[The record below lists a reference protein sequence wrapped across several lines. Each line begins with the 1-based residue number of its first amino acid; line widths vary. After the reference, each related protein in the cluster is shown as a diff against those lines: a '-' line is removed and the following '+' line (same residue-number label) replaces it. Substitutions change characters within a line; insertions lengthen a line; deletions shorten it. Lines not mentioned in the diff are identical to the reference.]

1 MFSSQSLLIGLKKIS
16 INRELLAI
24 DHPLLNV
31 GQMSDKK
38 EGDRNKKEALQI
50 AYNAESLKEISEF
63 RKLRMLFNAA
73 EEIEDKR
80 CEDYWKDAS

>member
-1 MFSSQSLLIGLKKIS
+1 MQYRYPVLANVLKSIS
-16 INRELLAI
+16 NDWSEENINK
-24 DHPLLNV
+24 
-31 GQMSDKK
+31 Q
-38 EGDRNKKEALQI
+38 LQR
-50 AYNAESLKEISEF
+50 LTTDEF

>member
-1 MFSSQSLLIGLKKIS
+1 MQYRYPVLANVLKSIS
-16 INRELLAI
+16 VDWSEENINK
-24 DHPLLNV
+24 
-31 GQMSDKK
+31 Q
-38 EGDRNKKEALQI
+38 LQR
-50 AYNAESLKEISEF
+50 LTTDEF

>member
-1 MFSSQSLLIGLKKIS
+1 MQYRYPVLSNVLKSIS
-16 INRELLAI
+16 VDWSEENINK
-24 DHPLLNV
+24 
-31 GQMSDKK
+31 Q
-38 EGDRNKKEALQI
+38 LQR
-50 AYNAESLKEISEF
+50 LTTDEF

>member
-1 MFSSQSLLIGLKKIS
+1 MQYRYPVLANVLKSFSNDWSDEN
-16 INRELLAI
+16 INK
-24 DHPLLNV
+24 
-31 GQMSDKK
+31 Q
-38 EGDRNKKEALQI
+38 LQR
-50 AYNAESLKEISEF
+50 LTTDEF